1 MTHQALTTY
10 RALLDAAAVAPG
22 KREDNPE
29 CLPARIVIPTGD
41 RSSITVC
48 NTRERL
54 QDLAEHVR
62 KHWTLYGGG
71 PKPDDLKPKPRK
83 ASAWPAGLVRCWL
96 GQIEDKDHAG
106 AMLTAEQ
113 IGGWYALVGNTP
125 DSHARGFVAPQQ
137 VEGLPE
143 RIVSA
148 CRDDGRWVVM
158 DRVSGLSLCNQKAR
172 SRAAAEADALDRTR
186 ETAQRRGITPE
197 ALLSDALAR
206 VQPAADGLDQWR
218 ERWGLVEAAPVAEVA
233 HPVPELAPEVAPVA
247 EVAPVLD
254 QVQPVPEVAPTL
266 DQVQPAPVVAVVADP
281 APVVDRPLTEA
292 WRRLQEAYGEA
303 DPRTMAARK
312 EARAETWTSLDGS
325 AVRYMM
331 RRDGHTIR
339 SLAQSMGITQK
350 RVRHV
355 REHGVQGRAY
365 VLDWLQA
372 LAGTPWA
379 PVADQVQPV
388 PEVAP
393 VSEVAQPVPE
403 PAPEV
408 HQAEPVQV
416 QAQAPK
422 PAPEVHQAEPVQAQA
437 QHQAPEPADL
447 PALRAVVQHHAD
459 QYHAHGRAEIADA
472 AFDALM
478 ARLRTGEVQAGQ
490 PVPPDSP
497 TRTVGARPVS
507 GLPKVA
513 HLVRML
519 SLTSTAAPDGLAQWD
534 AALRAELAELG
545 HPQPGPVA
553 YACEPKID
561 GVALVARYEAGR
573 LVRLATRGNGKQGED
588 VTRAARLVQDLP
600 DRLDTQ
606 HPPDVLDV
614 VGEVFMMR
622 TDWRA
627 LNDHRALH
635 GAQPYQDARGA
646 VVAALQRKPGPGP
659 ADDAGPLRL
668 RFAAHGVGLVEGW
681 PGRPDMHS
689 QTMDE
694 LQRMGLPVCPLR
706 QLVHGPEG
714 LQAYR
719 ARAAAWRDAAPFDT
733 DGLVF
738 KVDSRGLQA
747 RLGFD
752 GRAPRWALADKSPS
766 PATDYPINPH
776 GFSVAL
782 TQRLRPIQ
790 ARAMRTR
797 RADIRTRRAPMR
809 TRWQPLQPV
818 QARAPL
824 PCPGPAGPPSGRAEG
839 PAPRGQAPPLG
850 VAASAAP
857 SPGCRGQCG
866 TLPRVSRPVC
876 TGCGTP
882 PLGVAASADGL
893 MPAGHWPD
901 IPSAARHF
909 PELSPRFPR
918 RCPTFRSSPHDQ
930 HRQAFHRSP
939 ARPCP

>member
-1 MTHQALTTY
+1 MWPGLEEVRNMTHQALTTY
-10 RALLDAAAVAPG
+10 RALLDAAAAAHYAGHTEWAERPNVQGYERNP
-22 KREDNPE
+22 KWDHRPCEDGS
-29 CLPARIVIPTGD
+29 PAFVTVPTGD
-41 RSSITVC
+41 RSTMRLANC
-48 NTRERL
+48 RERL
-54 QDLAEHVR
+54 QAMADQVR
-62 KHWTLYGGG
+62 KHWALYGGG
-71 PKPDDLKPKPRK
+71 PKPDEIKPKPRK
-83 ASAWPAGLVRCWL
+83 ASEWSARLVRCWL
-96 GQIEDKDHAG
+96 GQMEDGDHAG

-113 IGGWYALVGNTP
+113 LGGWYALVGNTP
-125 DSHARGFVAPQQ
+125 DSHARGFVAPQP

-158 DRVSGLSLCNQKAR
+158 DRVSAVTLCNQKAR
-172 SRAAAEADALDRTR
+172 SRASAEADALA
-186 ETAQRRGITPE
+186 EMQQVAQRRGMTPE

-206 VQPAADGLDQWR
+206 VQPAADGVDQWR
-218 ERWGLVEAAPVAEVA
+218 KRCNLV
-233 HPVPELAPEVAPVA
+233 
-247 EVAPVLD
+247 
-254 QVQPVPEVAPTL
+254 
-266 DQVQPAPVVAVVADP
+266 
-281 APVVDRPLTEA
+281 
-292 WRRLQEAYGEA
+292 
-303 DPRTMAARK
+303 
-312 EARAETWTSLDGS
+312 
-325 AVRYMM
+325 
-331 RRDGHTIR
+331 
-339 SLAQSMGITQK
+339 
-350 RVRHV
+350 
-355 REHGVQGRAY
+355 
-365 VLDWLQA
+365 
-372 LAGTPWA
+372 
-379 PVADQVQPV
+379 
-388 PEVAP
+388 EVAP
-393 VSEVAQPVPE
+393 VSEVVQPLPE

-416 QAQAPK
+416 QA
-422 PAPEVHQAEPVQAQA
+422 
-437 QHQAPEPADL
+437 QAPEPADL

-459 QYHAHGRAEIADA
+459 QYHEHGRAEIENA

-478 ARLRTGEVQAGQ
+478 ARLRTAEVQAGQ
-490 PVPPDSP
+490 PIPPDSP

-519 SLTSTAAPDGLAQWD
+519 SLTSTAEPDGLAQWD
-534 AALRAELAELG
+534 AALRQELAELG

-588 VTRAARLVQDLP
+588 VTHAARLVVDMP

-614 VGEVFMMR
+614 VGEVFIHR

-627 LNDHRALH
+627 LNDHRSLH

-646 VVAALQRKPGPGP
+646 VVAALQRRPGP
-659 ADDAGPLRL
+659 ADDAGPVRL
-668 RFAAHGVGLVEGW
+668 RFAAHGVGLAEGW
-681 PGRPDMHS
+681 PGRPDTHS

-706 QLVHGPEG
+706 QVVHGPEG

-752 GRAPRWALADKSPS
+752 DRAPRWALADKSPI
-766 PATDYPINPH
+766 PATDYPIIQH

-782 TQRLRPIQ
+782 TQRFRPIQ
-790 ARAMRTR
+790 ARPMRTR
-797 RADIRTRRAPMR
+797 HADIRTRRAPMR
-809 TRWQPLQPV
+809 TRGQPLQPV
-818 QARAPL
+818 QARAPV
-824 PCPGPAGPPSGRAEG
+824 PCPGPAGRPGGRAGG

-850 VAASAAP
+850 DAASVAP

-866 TLPRVSRPVC
+866 
-876 TGCGTP
+876 
-882 PLGVAASADGL
+882 
-893 MPAGHWPD
+893 
-901 IPSAARHF
+901 PSAT
-909 PELSPRFPR
+909 LTRFL
-918 RCPTFRSSPHDQ
+918 H
-930 HRQAFHRSP
+930 P
-939 ARPCP
+939 AIQEFTR